1 MKGILGFLLILSMSA
16 ISHAADVR
24 VFKLFQAQNWK
35 EAVAVAQEYV
45 KNNSADAQAKFV
57 YGVALMFNG
66 DLIQAR
72 SIFERLLVQHPQVA
86 SLHNNI
92 GVLYLAEGKLGDAH
106 KSFDAALTLDNRHTN
121 AKRNLVLLKSLNG
134 LGGGVAVHKAHVDKR
149 GIEFLSFTNTP
160 ALPAVISPE
169 KRKTLSPAVAPTAAA
184 SASAVNGR
192 KLDVLSS
199 GKINTPKEK
208 AAISERENN
217 PFNEDVKRQVFDA
230 LNTWLMAWAKQD
242 IDKYLSMYSP
252 DFEPGDN
259 KTRAEWESQR
269 RARISKK
276 IQIRID
282 AVDVLLEV
290 GSSTA
295 VVATFQQHYR
305 ADGLKEISN
314 KMLVF
319 IRDSEKSSL
328 WRIVDERTSY

>member
-1 MKGILGFLLILSMSA
+1 MKRIFGFLLILSMSA
-16 ISHAADVR
+16 ISHAAADVR

-35 EAVAVAQEYV
+35 EAVAVAQEYA
-45 KNNSADAQAKFV
+45 KNNSADAQAEFV

-72 SIFERLLVQHPQVA
+72 SIFKRLLVQHPQVT

-92 GVLYLAEGKLGDAH
+92 GVLYLAEGKLGDAQ
-106 KSFDAALTLDNRHTN
+106 KSFDAALTLDHRHSN
-121 AKRNLVLLKSLNG
+121 AKRNLVLLKSLNESG
-134 LGGGVAVHKAHVDKR
+134 RVVAVDKTYVDKR
-149 GIEFLSFTNTP
+149 GIEFLSFTSTP
-160 ALPAVISPE
+160 TLPAVVSPE
-169 KRKTLSPAVAPTAAA
+169 KRKTLSPAAALPA
-184 SASAVNGR
+184 SAANGR
-192 KLDVLSS
+192 KWEVLSP
-199 GKINTPKEK
+199 GKINTSKEEV
-208 AAISERENN
+208 AISERENN

-230 LNTWLMAWAKQD
+230 LNTWVMAWAKQD

-252 DFEPGDN
+252 DFEPGRN
-259 KTRAEWESQR
+259 MTRAEWENQR
-269 RARISKK
+269 RSRISKK
-276 IQIRID
+276 TQIRID